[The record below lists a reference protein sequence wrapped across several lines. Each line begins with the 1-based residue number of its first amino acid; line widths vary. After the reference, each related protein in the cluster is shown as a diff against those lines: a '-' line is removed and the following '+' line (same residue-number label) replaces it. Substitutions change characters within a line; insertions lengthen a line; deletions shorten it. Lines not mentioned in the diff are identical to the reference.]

1 MSVKLKLVRNTE
13 FARREHEIVSDPKL
27 LPHSLFSLI
36 YSPSSTHPDIANYFL
51 DKFSEQGEVV
61 LDPFCGAGNI
71 PLAAALSGRVPYCS
85 DLNPFSLCQTAAKLQ
100 PADITN
106 VTLFMQAVN
115 LKKPVAIDRSM
126 RDLLEF
132 YDMETLREII
142 NLRKSLL
149 NSYEQT
155 ARFVEVISL
164 SLLHGNNA
172 GYFSVYTNPHVSVSA
187 AQQAQI
193 NMQRKQKPAYRA
205 VLPRVLKKTAQVTA
219 DGIPSVLS
227 KASEL
232 AILKVQDA
240 RDLQFLRSTKVDLIL
255 TSVPLPGIKH
265 TSDQVWLKNWF
276 SDIDGSAFF
285 DQTNFTSDIDSWLGF
300 LNESLLEFARVLQ
313 QGRNVVLHI
322 RDIAPEGKVVKLAEV
337 LLEYVKDNLNR
348 YWEPVELISNNLPNL
363 QLKNALKPRAG
374 SDRALADRFL
384 VLRRG

>member
-1 MSVKLKLVRNTE
+1 MSVKLKLVRNSE
-13 FARREHEIVSDPKL
+13 FARRDQQVVSDSKT

-36 YSPSSTHPDIANYFL
+36 HSPNSTHPDIANYFV
-51 DKFSEQGEVV
+51 DRFSEQGEVV

-71 PLAAALSGRVPYCS
+71 PLAAALKGRVPYCS

-132 YDMETLREII
+132 YDMETLREVI

-149 NSYEQT
+149 SSYEQT
-155 ARFVEVISL
+155 ARFIEVISL

-172 GYFSVYTNPHVSVSA
+172 GYFSVYTNPQVSVSA

-193 NMQRKQKPAYRA
+193 NIQRKQKPAYRA

-219 DGIPSVLS
+219 DGIPSVLT

-232 AILKVQDA
+232 AVLKVQDA
-240 RDLQFLRSTKVDLIL
+240 RDLQFLRSSKVNLIL
-255 TSVPLPGIKH
+255 TSLPLPGAQQH
-265 TSDQVWLKNWF
+265 PEQVWLKNWF
-276 SDIDGSAFF
+276 SDIDSRSFF
-285 DQTNFTSDIDSWLGF
+285 DQINFTKDVDSWLRF
-300 LNESLLEFARVLQ
+300 LNECLFEYARVLS
-313 QGRNVVLHI
+313 LIHI
-322 RDIAPEGKVVKLAEV
+322 
-337 LLEYVKDNLNR
+337 
-348 YWEPVELISNNLPNL
+348 
-363 QLKNALKPRAG
+363 
-374 SDRALADRFL
+374 
-384 VLRRG
+384 